1 MNYQIIL
8 KIIIIIVFIPSCSFA
23 WFNRGLDDTLIVM
36 YNLFSNRD
44 LITLYNEYVHPD
56 IKRDIVTLIDAMKIE
71 KTDDRKIASRLGFAS
86 LNQYYNASHQDIVNH
101 FFLRMISSRYNKPS
115 DIKNSAYLRLAISLS
130 LLFAFLD
137 NGMDLIE
144 KDIGIK
150 CAILTYK
157 GNNFTMKIYF
167 YYYNNKWL
175 LTDGRHCL

>member
-23 WFNRGLDDTLIVM
+23 WFNRGLDATLITM
-36 YNLFSNRD
+36 QNLFSKRD

-56 IKRDIVTLIDAMKIE
+56 IKSDVVTLIDAMKSE
-71 KTDDRKIASRLGFAS
+71 KTDDKKIASRLGFIS
-86 LNQYYNASHQDIVNH
+86 LNQYYNVSHQDIVNH
-101 FFLRMISSRYNKPS
+101 FFLMMVSARYAKPS

-137 NGMDLIE
+137 NGMKLIE
-144 KDIGIK
+144 KDVGIR

-157 GNNFTMKIYF
+157 GNSFTMKIYF